1 MEFND
6 SNATVDVGV
15 GTASLVGGT
24 MATFAAG
31 FPDDLAIVDQAWNTA
46 TYAPQGTGD
55 RTRGVRFLVP
65 TTGYE
70 NIVVSFDQRFSN
82 SAANLLAIQYTTDGV
97 TFTGLPE
104 QLLNAGGGD
113 AWVSFNSGALGSAA
127 NNNANFGF
135 QVLAAFNPTAY
146 VAANTSG
153 TAYATTGT
161 RRFDL
166 VTVNGDAVAPIPT
179 PALLPALIGF
189 GASIVRKR
197 KQLETV

>member
-1 MEFND
+1 
-6 SNATVDVGV
+6 
-15 GTASLVGGT
+15 
-24 MATFAAG
+24 
-31 FPDDLAIVDQAWNTA
+31 
-46 TYAPQGTGD
+46 
-55 RTRGVRFLVP
+55 VRFLVP

-82 SAANLLAIQYTTDGV
+82 SAANLSAIQYTTDGV

-146 VAANTSG
+146 VAANTPG